1 MSILLIW
8 AQFWSKKDK
17 AKPCQLNFDMCSS
30 RVRSARPGLRDI
42 DRSPSRVTD
51 SAAHALCTPSERRRR
66 SSALLLPLLQRRP
79 DDMDPAQKRKKAV
92 NWCSQENILVIS
104 LFLEHYDTYYFKFS
118 DGSKKGVKA
127 VRDALHERW
136 AGQLTQL
143 GFAERS
149 PAQVAEKIKKSIIIT
164 RKFINS
170 SGDNA
175 QNGRRDELPCH
186 LKPLEKKLREE
197 YNKIQSDY
205 GFDFGAGEGTMRF
218 YDLLRDIKD
227 ESLSSFGGNLE
238 GDEIECLEGDLEI
251 EPSPTDG
258 TENTSRRGITVTS
271 TASHI
276 LDSPLVVPVMPFKNQ
291 IPAPSAMSRCKK
303 RAAEEDPDEIIE
315 KRHRFWN
322 PLPDRGSLV

>member
-1 MSILLIW
+1 M
-8 AQFWSKKDK
+8 
-17 AKPCQLNFDMCSS
+17 SS
-30 RVRSARPGLRDI
+30 RTTTTTTRCILRAI
-42 DRSPSRVTD
+42 NYR
-51 SAAHALCTPSERRRR
+51 
-66 SSALLLPLLQRRP
+66 RRP

-251 EPSPTDG
+251 EPSPTDC

-315 KRHRFWN
+315 KRHR
-322 PLPDRGSLV
+322 LLDAELELVERKRYLTEMKIKYWEDKMKQLEPST